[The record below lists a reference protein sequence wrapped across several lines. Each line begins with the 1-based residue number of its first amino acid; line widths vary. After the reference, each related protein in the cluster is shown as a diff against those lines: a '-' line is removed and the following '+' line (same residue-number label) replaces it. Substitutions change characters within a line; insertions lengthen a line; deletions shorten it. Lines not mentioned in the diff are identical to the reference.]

1 MAMKTS
7 MALFKIAAAGAFLL
21 AVVAVAVVVAPT
33 VRGQTVRDRPLVR
46 LDTHIWGGSQI
57 GVELRDVDAADVRR
71 EQLPAESGAVVT
83 EVRSGSAA
91 AAAGFKA
98 GDVVV
103 TFDGE
108 RVRSARQLARLIE
121 DTPDGRQIEV
131 AVVRAG
137 AHVALS
143 VAPDAA
149 EPFAPLREL
158 RDFSFHYPEGQF
170 VMPERFGGLDSM
182 FRFGPGGRG
191 RLGVTVQELS
201 GQLGEY
207 FGATAGVLVTAVDDD
222 TPASQAGIKAG
233 DVITRVG
240 GMAVRTAP
248 ELQRRL
254 ADADGE
260 VEIVIVREKKE
271 QTIRATVRRDE
282 RVQREARRIVR

>member
-1 MAMKTS
+1 
-7 MALFKIAAAGAFLL
+7 
-21 AVVAVAVVVAPT
+21 
-33 VRGQTVRDRPLVR
+33 
-46 LDTHIWGGSQI
+46 
-57 GVELRDVDAADVRR
+57 
-71 EQLPAESGAVVT
+71 
-83 EVRSGSAA
+83 
-91 AAAGFKA
+91 
-98 GDVVV
+98 
-103 TFDGE
+103 
-108 RVRSARQLARLIE
+108 
-121 DTPDGRQIEV
+121 
-131 AVVRAG
+131 
-137 AHVALS
+137 
-143 VAPDAA
+143 
-149 EPFAPLREL
+149 
-158 RDFSFHYPEGQF
+158 
-170 VMPERFGGLDSM
+170 M